1 MSRFGTFGRPVM
13 AFEAFLDFQQQLELQ
28 EADSKADFPGWL
40 WGPVRRSVWRGYQSI
55 ESQWD
60 RYARVE
66 SLPDF
71 RPQSMHGL
79 GRYKGFGYVGDNGE
93 YPGGSRTEFG
103 GPTLVIDTYGS
114 IYAITRQAIINDQ
127 SGALLN
133 RTPGEM
139 GEEAGEFIAEAL
151 VALIEGNP
159 TAWDGLPMYQVA
171 GGGQRGNQVTAAL
184 SEDSLV
190 DAITFME
197 QQRDNDNRRIRIRP
211 ALLIVQNARQQLIAD
226 RIINSSVTGTTVNFT
241 GGTPGVG
248 TTTFDKGTTNVLQ
261 GILPGNAVI
270 REPYMNDANDW
281 YLFADVNDVPAFTI
295 GFLNGQRRPAVFLKD
310 PGVRAALGPGTDPYT
325 WEGDSIDFKVR
336 IDFGVSTV
344 DPRGTYRGVVA

>member
-1 MSRFGTFGRPVM
+1 MGNRYGSYGKPVM
-13 AFEAFLDFQQQLELQ
+13 AFEAFLDFQRELELQ

-40 WGPVRRSVWRGYQSI
+40 WGPVRRNVWRGYQQI

-71 RPQSMHGL
+71 RPQSMYGL
-79 GRYKGFGYVGDNGE
+79 GRFKGFGYVGDNGE
-93 YPGGSRTEFG
+93 YPGGSRTEYG
-103 GPTLVIDTYGS
+103 GPVLVIDTYGS
-114 IYAITRQAIINDQ
+114 IYGITRHAIINDQ

-133 RTPGEM
+133 RTPTEM

-159 TAWDGLPMYQVA
+159 TAWDGAAFYS
-171 GGGQRGNQVTAAL
+171 GGRGNQVTVAL

-197 QQRDNDNRRIRIRP
+197 QQRDNDNRRIRVRP
-211 ALLIVQNARQQLIAD
+211 QLLIVQNARQEAIAK
-226 RIINSSVTGTTVNFT
+226 RIINSTVTGATVNYT
-241 GGTPGVG
+241 GGTAGVG
-248 TTTFDKGTTNVLQ
+248 TALFDKGTDNVLQ
-261 GILPGNAVI
+261 GILPGNGVI

-281 YLFADVNDVPAFTI
+281 YMFAGTDDVPAFAI
-295 GFLNGQRRPAVFLKD
+295 GFLNGNRRPAVFLKD
-310 PGVRAALGPGTDPYT
+310 PGVRAAFGPGSDPYS

-336 IDFGVSTV
+336 HDFGMSAV